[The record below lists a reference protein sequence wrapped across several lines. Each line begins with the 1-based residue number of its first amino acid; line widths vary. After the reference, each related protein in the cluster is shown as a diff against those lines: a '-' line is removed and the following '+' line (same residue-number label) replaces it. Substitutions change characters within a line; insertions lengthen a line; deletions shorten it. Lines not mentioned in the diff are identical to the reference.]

1 MGQNSAT
8 AQQLGG
14 VITTHTKLMQSQGDQ
29 ILYLMINGNRALGIL
44 KSGEKSLFLSGAVMQ
59 NIKPRC
65 VLDFYVHESLQRQG
79 IGQELFE
86 FMLEK
91 ERV

>member
-1 MGQNSAT
+1 
-8 AQQLGG
+8 
-14 VITTHTKLMQSQGDQ
+14 
-29 ILYLMINGNRALGIL
+29 MINQNKALGIL
-44 KSGEKSLFLSGAVMQ
+44 KSGEKSLFLTGAVVQ

-91 ERV
+91 EKVLASKMAYDRPSQKLLGFLKKYY